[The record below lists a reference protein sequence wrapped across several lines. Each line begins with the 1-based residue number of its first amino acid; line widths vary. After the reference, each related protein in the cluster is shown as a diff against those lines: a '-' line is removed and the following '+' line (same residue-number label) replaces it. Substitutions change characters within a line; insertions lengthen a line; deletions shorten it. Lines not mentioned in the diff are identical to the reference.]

1 MSQLQSTGRFS
12 DLIGVGGPAIRWGRV
27 LALFSALLISGLVS
41 NMVSRTLAKWTLVK
55 WTLDIWQGLGY
66 SVVVCVLTTLC
77 MVLFFRLIRNEA
89 AALIV
94 AALMLSALSQSA
106 FWLFFGG
113 MPHKPLEVL
122 VVVLRGLTWRLP
134 LMAGLCLFVRWIKPF
149 WLGLG
154 AGALAGLV
162 TSELIWIVRDT
173 LQWSLSSIAWEFELY
188 SLLDHLVYATLLAAV
203 LWAGLQAAETP
214 RGHVSKR
221 VYLWSVAWA
230 GGLADA
236 LALLVARLVDRPG
249 HPSFET
255 NELLIIGSAF
265 LLATALVIYAAVMV
279 SVLLYKAWK
288 AIQDGHARTTPGK
301 AIGFLFIPLFS
312 FYWAFQVF
320 WGLARD
326 YNRFVERHGLNAAK
340 LPAGVFLA
348 HVIVACVISIL
359 PLAPIPASLPVLA
372 AVLSSIMPLELVLF
386 LIVVSTTCDAINA
399 IPESLRL
406 SFSRAG
412 HP

>member
-1 MSQLQSTGRFS
+1 MLQLQSTGRFS

-41 NMVSRTLAKWTLVK
+41 HMVSRTLVK
-55 WTLDIWQGLGY
+55 WNLAIWQGLGY
-66 SVVVCVLTTLC
+66 SVVACVLITLC
-77 MVLFFRLIRNEA
+77 LVLFFRLIRNEA

-94 AALMLSALSQSA
+94 AALMSSALSQPP

-122 VVVLRGLTWRLP
+122 VAVLRGLTWELP
-134 LMAGLCLFVRWIKPF
+134 FLAGLCLFVRWIKPF

-162 TSELIWIVRDT
+162 TSGLIQLVPGM
-173 LQWSLSSIAWEFELY
+173 WSHGFIALRSMLY
-188 SLLDHLVYATLLAAV
+188 LLPADLVYATLLAAV
-203 LWAGLQAAETP
+203 FWAGLQAAETR

-221 VYLWSVAWA
+221 AYLWSVAWA
-230 GGLADA
+230 GGFADA
-236 LALLVARLVDRPG
+236 LALLGARLVDKPRYSG
-249 HPSFET
+249 FET
-255 NELLIIGSAF
+255 NELLVIGSAF

-279 SVLLYKAWK
+279 SVLLYKAWR

-301 AIGFLFIPLFS
+301 AVGFLYIPLFS

-320 WGLARD
+320 PGLARD

-348 HVIVACVISIL
+348 HVIVACAISIL
-359 PLAPIPASLPVLA
+359 PLASTLESLPVLA
-372 AVLSSIMPLELVLF
+372 AVASFIMALELVLF

-399 IPESLRL
+399 IPDSLRL
-406 SFSRAG
+406 SLSRAERL
-412 HP
+412 